1 MNLATTQLKDTYGN
15 LVTTGTSAGSPTTG
29 GLQNGDGQLLTSIG
43 IGTNSPTNTLSV
55 FSSGASAITIVDVVG
70 GSSGAGVLQ
79 LSAGTT
85 LGSASFDIV
94 QNSAGAFINQ
104 RDNNP
109 MSFYVNN
116 DEKIRIEA
124 DGDIAFYDDA
134 NNQGLFW
141 DASTARLGLGTTSPN
156 NPLTIDVGTGATD
169 GLYIYGVG
177 GSKPTIYL
185 GHDGTHGTDATI
197 QSDGSDG
204 NLKITPR
211 ASFDTIFTSGSVGI
225 GNTSPSSYGKT
236 TIALGAVGGNVLALQ
251 KDSGAGI
258 AFYGA
263 SFNNTGLLESQSANG
278 DMVFY
283 TGTSGVSE
291 RLRIDSSGNVQLAS
305 SEQAIQWVS
314 GNGIVQ
320 APTNLYIRTSS
331 SGGNLL
337 FQVNNDEKMRIDS
350 SGSLLVGK
358 TASGLATTGFQAI
371 KSGQSAFVSDGDR
384 SLILNRKTSDGS
396 ILEFRKDESE
406 VGSIG
411 TEGGDMAIGN
421 GDAGLQFIDGTQSV
435 RPFNMT
441 TNARLDAQVDLGMSN
456 TRFKDL
462 YLSGN
467 VILASGQGIDFS
479 ATADGSGTMTSELL
493 DDYEEGTWT
502 PAWSFATSGSATIS
516 IDSATYTKI
525 GRVVNVN
532 ARIFT
537 SSISSPVGT
546 ATLTG
551 LPFTANSTIY
561 DVPGSVSEL
570 LRWATDIQ
578 NLKVFV
584 INNQSYLE
592 MTFNSATDT
601 NATNLSGSDF
611 ESGAS
616 KNIMSISVT
625 YFV

>member
-305 SEQAIQWVS
+305 SEQAIQWAS

-350 SGSLLVGK
+350 SGTLLVGK

>member
-1 MNLATTQLKDTYGN
+1 
-15 LVTTGTSAGSPTTG
+15 
-29 GLQNGDGQLLTSIG
+29 
-43 IGTNSPTNTLSV
+43 
-55 FSSGASAITIVDVVG
+55 
-70 GSSGAGVLQ
+70 
-79 LSAGTT
+79 
-85 LGSASFDIV
+85 
-94 QNSAGAFINQ
+94 
-104 RDNNP
+104 
-109 MSFYVNN
+109 
-116 DEKIRIEA
+116 
-124 DGDIAFYDDA
+124 
-134 NNQGLFW
+134 
-141 DASTARLGLGTTSPN
+141 
-156 NPLTIDVGTGATD
+156 
-169 GLYIYGVG
+169 
-177 GSKPTIYL
+177 
-185 GHDGTHGTDATI
+185 
-197 QSDGSDG
+197 
-204 NLKITPR
+204 
-211 ASFDTIFTSGSVGI
+211 
-225 GNTSPSSYGKT
+225 
-236 TIALGAVGGNVLALQ
+236 
-251 KDSGAGI
+251 
-258 AFYGA
+258 
-263 SFNNTGLLESQSANG
+263 
-278 DMVFY
+278 
-283 TGTSGVSE
+283 
-291 RLRIDSSGNVQLAS
+291 
-305 SEQAIQWVS
+305 
-314 GNGIVQ
+314 
-320 APTNLYIRTSS
+320 
-331 SGGNLL
+331 
-337 FQVNNDEKMRIDS
+337 MRIDS

>member
-350 SGSLLVGK
+350 SGTLLVGK

>member
-305 SEQAIQWVS
+305 SEQAIQWAS